1 MGDENQGE
9 LKPDVCEITPV
20 VIAKTGHFMNSV
32 LNTSHIYSYAV
43 DSFFDVTS
51 CFFPRL
57 SNLTVRNIITCISRP
72 QI

>member
-9 LKPDVCEITPV
+9 LKLHVCEITPV

-43 DSFFDVTS
+43 DSFLEVTS
-51 CFFPRL
+51 CFFPTFIKFDCEKYY
-57 SNLTVRNIITCISRP
+57 NLY
-72 QI
+72 

>member
-9 LKPDVCEITPV
+9 LKLDVCEITPV

-51 CFFPRL
+51 CFFPTFIKFDCEKYY
-57 SNLTVRNIITCISRP
+57 NLY
-72 QI
+72 